1 MTVLKQRAAE
11 REASDFIVV
20 QPIPSMS
27 SITLGLSGAH
37 QYQNA
42 TLAVHLAR
50 IFLERHAGIEAAP
63 QNTLPEPYV
72 KALERAKWPGRC
84 QTVVD
89 PQHEQT
95 VWFLDG
101 AHTLE
106 SLECCVKWFVAPHTA
121 LRTDIA

>member
-1 MTVLKQRAAE
+1 MVVLKESAAE
-11 REASDFIVV
+11 RQASEFTVV

-27 SITLGLSGAH
+27 SIALGLSGAH

-50 IFLERHAGIEAAP
+50 IFLQRHAGIEPAP
-63 QNTLPEPYV
+63 QDTLPEPYV

-89 PQHEQT
+89 PEHERT

-106 SLECCVKWFVAPHTA
+106 SLDCCVQWFVAPYTA